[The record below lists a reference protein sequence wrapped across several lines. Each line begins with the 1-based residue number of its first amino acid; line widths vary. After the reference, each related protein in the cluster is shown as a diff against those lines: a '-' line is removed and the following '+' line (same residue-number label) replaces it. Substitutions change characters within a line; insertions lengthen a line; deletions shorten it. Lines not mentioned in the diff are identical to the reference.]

1 METFIEILGG
11 IVLIALL
18 AFLVWYYFAV
28 YRVHRA
34 MSYTELLDRLRRN
47 RTAYNRLNEA
57 ERNSKFGK
65 QLSKSIHWCD
75 TRLKGIEK
83 ATGRTTGARTGNYGR
98 ELNNSKMRHV

>member
-1 METFIEILGG
+1 METFMWILGG

-28 YRVHRA
+28 HRVHRA

-47 RTAYNRLNEA
+47 RSAYNRLNEA
-57 ERNSKFGK
+57 ERNSRFGK
-65 QLSKSIHWCD
+65 ALLTSINWCD
-75 TRLKGIEK
+75 TRLKEMEK
-83 ATGRTTGARTGNYGR
+83 ATGRNTGARTGNYGR